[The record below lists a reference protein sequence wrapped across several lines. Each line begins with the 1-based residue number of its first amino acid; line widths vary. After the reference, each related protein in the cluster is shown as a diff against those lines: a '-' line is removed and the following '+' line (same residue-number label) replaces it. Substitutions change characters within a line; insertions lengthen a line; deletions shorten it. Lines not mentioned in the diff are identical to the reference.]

1 MTKTRI
7 NMGYEVRYENG
18 SSHFL
23 PNDIE
28 ESLEQV
34 IKISN
39 QCLLGC
45 LPKDFDPSNLVR
57 PVIARN
63 LGVCALCGEGKKK
76 LTLISLAIG
85 HGCHLCTSCVGAV
98 KNVQG

>member
-28 ESLEQV
+28 ESLVVFASVALV
-34 IKISN
+34 IKIMR
-39 QCLLGC
+39 L
-45 LPKDFDPSNLVR
+45 KYW
-57 PVIARN
+57 
-63 LGVCALCGEGKKK
+63 
-76 LTLISLAIG
+76 
-85 HGCHLCTSCVGAV
+85 
-98 KNVQG
+98 